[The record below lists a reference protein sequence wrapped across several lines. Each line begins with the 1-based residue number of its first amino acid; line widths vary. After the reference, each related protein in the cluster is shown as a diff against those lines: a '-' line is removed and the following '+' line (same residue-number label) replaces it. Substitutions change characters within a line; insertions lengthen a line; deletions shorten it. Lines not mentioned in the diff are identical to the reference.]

1 MSCPPLRRY
10 HEFWEGRDHAL
21 VFLRACRVILYQST
35 PNFLFRP
42 NTIPKDHSKAVVRHF
57 SHAFL
62 LFIKFRCFQTSYI
75 SCIAPLKVHPT
86 LSPQVKYPPF
96 FLVSLIVFP
105 VSLTICIAYW
115 MSWASRKLMSM
126 PYIPSI
132 RVVRSKRSHE
142 TLTSEVQQRKH
153 QACNTLSRKSMQVRK
168 LVDEHDEMWF
178 SFEKGMRGW

>member
-1 MSCPPLRRY
+1 MRLVRSIFSIEVPLSEWYWHLMQIQQCARSAFQTERYRSYWDFRFRKFFQALCPVLMSCPPLRRY

-21 VFLRACRVILYQST
+21 VFLRACHVILYQST
-35 PNFLFRP
+35 PNFLLRP

-115 MSWASRKLMSM
+115 MS
-126 PYIPSI
+126 
-132 RVVRSKRSHE
+132 
-142 TLTSEVQQRKH
+142 
-153 QACNTLSRKSMQVRK
+153 
-168 LVDEHDEMWF
+168 
-178 SFEKGMRGW
+178 